1 MTGHDI
7 VPANATFRDLGDGT
21 RHLRKDNESFFSW
34 QARRLTNTRTFASL
48 DHESEASQLK
58 RVLTV
63 KDLSAMGIGAIIGT
77 GIFVLTGVVAHEKAG
92 PAVCI
97 SFILAAIVAGLAA
110 LSYAEMACLVPI
122 AGSAYTYT
130 YATCGELMAWI
141 IGWDLI
147 LEYLVG
153 AATVSVGFSHYLDA
167 FFQDAFG
174 WKANEHLMNA
184 PFRYKNDSFTL
195 TGNWFSLPSFLIV
208 VLLTIMLCRGVKS
221 SARVN
226 NVLVIVKVIVIL
238 VFIFGACRSVNP
250 DNFKPFVPPN
260 SGKFGEFGASGIL
273 RGATVV
279 FFAFI
284 GFDAISTAAQEARN
298 PQRDLPI
305 GIGIS
310 LISCTVLYIATSV
323 VMLGVVKYTDIAGE
337 NRGAPFQVTAA
348 ATQQK
353 WLSIF
358 CEVGIL
364 AGLVSVMLVLLIGQ
378 PRIFFSMAVDGLF
391 PQIASKLHPKYKTPV
406 VTTAIAG
413 TICAAAGGMFPVDL
427 LADLTSVGTLFAFFL
442 VHCSVLI
449 LRWKEPNRP
458 RRFKVP
464 LGPVLP
470 VIGALT
476 CIGLVAVDSVSAII
490 RLVVWLAIG
499 LVFYFSYGYRYSRLN
514 NPERYATAE
523 PMEIVDEHHR
533 HTDHQTVAE
542 IKDHEAPLHHHS
554 PSLPHDTKV

>member
-1 MTGHDI
+1 MVGHDI

-21 RHLRKDNESFFSW
+21 RHLRRDGESFFKW

-48 DHESEASQLK
+48 DQECEESQMK

-63 KDLSAMGIGAIIGT
+63 KDLASMGIGAIIGT
-77 GIFVLTGVVAHEKAG
+77 GIFVLTGVVAHDKAG

-97 SFILAAIVAGLAA
+97 SFIIAAIVAGLAA

-153 AATVSVGFSHYLDA
+153 AATVSVGFSHYLQAFFKDA
-167 FFQDAFG
+167 FSWEPNPKLMSAPFQYKDDAFSMTE
-174 WKANEHLMNA
+174 N
-184 PFRYKNDSFTL
+184 Y
-195 TGNWFSLPSFLIV
+195 FSLPSFIIV
-208 VLLTIMLCRGVKS
+208 ILLTILLCRGVKS
-221 SARVN
+221 SAWVN
-226 NVLVIVKVIVIL
+226 NVLVIVKLIVIL
-238 VFIFGACRSVNP
+238 VFIFGSCKFVKP
-250 DNFKPFVPPN
+250 DNYKPFIPPN
-260 SGKFGEFGASGIL
+260 TGKFGEFGGSGIL

-305 GIGIS
+305 GIGLS
-310 LISCTVLYIATSV
+310 LIICTVLYIATSV
-323 VMLGVVKYTDIAGE
+323 VMLGVVNYTEISGQGME
-337 NRGAPFQVTAA
+337 APFQVTAA
-348 ATQQK
+348 ATGQK

-364 AGLVSVMLVLLIGQ
+364 AGLTSVMLVLLIGQ
-378 PRIFFSMAVDGLF
+378 PRIFFAMAVDGLF
-391 PQIASKLHPKYKTPV
+391 PEIASRLHPKYKTPV
-406 VTTAIAG
+406 ITTAIAG
-413 TICAAAGGMFPVDL
+413 FVCAAAGGMFPVDL

-449 LRWKEPNRP
+449 LRWREPDRP

-464 LGPVLP
+464 LGPVFP

-490 RLVVWLAIG
+490 RLVVWMGIG
-499 LVFYFSYGYRYSRLN
+499 LIFYFAYGTRHSKLN
-514 NPERYATAE
+514 NPERYAKHESLQVIRESHYTTE
-523 PMEIVDEHHR
+523 P
-533 HTDHQTVAE
+533 
-542 IKDHEAPLHHHS
+542 KDHEGNFEVKGAMA
-554 PSLPHDTKV
+554 

>member
-1 MTGHDI
+1 MG
-7 VPANATFRDLGDGT
+7 GGT
-21 RHLRKDNESFFSW
+21 RHLRRDGESVLTW
-34 QARRLTNTRTFASL
+34 QLRRLTNTRTFASL
-48 DHESEASQLK
+48 DHESETSQMK

-63 KDLSAMGIGAIIGT
+63 RDLAGMGVGAIIGT
-77 GIFVLTGVVAHEKAG
+77 GIFVLTGVVAHDKAG
-92 PAVCI
+92 PAVAI
-97 SFILAAIVAGLAA
+97 SYIIAAIVAGLAA

-153 AATVSVGFSHYLDA
+153 AATVSVGFSHYLEA
-167 FFQDAFG
+167 FFHDAFG
-174 WKANEHLMNA
+174 WQPDTRLMTA
-184 PFRYKNDSFTL
+184 PFQYHDDKFSL
-195 TGNWFSLPSFLIV
+195 TGNWFSLPSFIV
-208 VLLTIMLCRGVKS
+208 VILLTILLCRGVKS
-221 SARVN
+221 STRVN
-226 NVLVIVKVIVIL
+226 NVLVIVKLIVIL
-238 VFIFGACRSVNP
+238 VFIFGAAKWVNP
-250 DNFKPFVPPN
+250 DNYKPFVPPN
-260 SGKFGEFGASGIL
+260 TGKFGSFGGSGIL

-305 GIGIS
+305 SIGLS
-310 LISCTVLYIATSV
+310 LVSCTVLYVATSV
-323 VMLGVVKYTDIAGE
+323 VMMGVVNYAEITGP
-337 NRGAPFQVTAA
+337 GFQMAA
-348 ATQQK
+348 AKTGQK
-353 WLSIF
+353 WLAIF

-364 AGLVSVMLVLLIGQ
+364 AGLISVMLVLLIGQ

-391 PQIASKLHPKYKTPV
+391 PQIAARLHPVYKTPV
-406 VTTAIAG
+406 YTTAIAG

-449 LRWKEPNRP
+449 LRWREPDRP

-470 VIGALT
+470 VIGALC
-476 CIGLVAVDSVSAII
+476 CIGLIAVDSVSAII
-490 RLVVWLAIG
+490 RLAVWLAIG
-499 LVFYFSYGYRYSRLN
+499 LVFYAFYGSRYSRLN
-514 NPERYATAE
+514 NPEKYPSSE
-523 PMEIVDEHHR
+523 PMQVVGEHAH
-533 HTDHQTVAE
+533 HAE
-542 IKDHEAPLHHHS
+542 IKDSGVNHEVKA
-554 PSLPHDTKV
+554 

>member
-1 MTGHDI
+1 MAGPDI
-7 VPANATFRDLGDGT
+7 TPENATFRDMGDGT
-21 RHLRKDNESFFSW
+21 RHLRKDGETYLSW

-48 DHESEASQLK
+48 DQESEQSQMK
-58 RVLTV
+58 RVLTA
-63 KDLSAMGIGAIIGT
+63 KDLAAMGVGAIIGT
-77 GIFVLTGVVAHEKAG
+77 GIFVLTGEVANQKAG

-97 SFILAAIVAGLAA
+97 SFIIAAVVAGLAA

-153 AATVSVGFSHYLDA
+153 AATVSVGFSHYLSA
-167 FFQDAFG
+167 FFKDAFG
-174 WKANEHLMNA
+174 WVPEPRLMQA
-184 PFRYKNDSFTL
+184 PFQYKDDVFST
-195 TGNWFSLPSFLIV
+195 TKNWFSLPSFIV
-208 VLLTIMLCRGVKS
+208 VILLTILLCRGIKS
-221 SARVN
+221 STRVN
-226 NVLVIVKVIVIL
+226 NFLVVVKLIVIL
-238 VFIFGACRSVNP
+238 VFIFGACSFV
-250 DNFKPFVPPN
+250 DKKNFDPFIPPN
-260 SGKFGEFGASGIL
+260 NNKFGEFGGSGIL

-310 LISCTVLYIATSV
+310 LVSCTILYVATSV
-323 VMLGVVKYTDIAGE
+323 VMLGVVNYKEIAGE
-337 NRGAPFQVTAA
+337 GKTAAPFQIVANFTE
-348 ATQQK
+348 QR
-353 WLSIF
+353 WLAIF

-364 AGLVSVMLVLLIGQ
+364 AGLLSVMLVLLIGQ

-391 PQIASKLHPKYKTPV
+391 PQFASRLHPKYKTPV
-406 VTTAIAG
+406 MTTAIAG
-413 TICAAAGGMFPVDL
+413 VICAAAGGMFPVAL

-449 LRWKEPNRP
+449 LRWREPNRP

-464 LGPVLP
+464 LGPVFP
-470 VIGALT
+470 VLGALS
-476 CIGLVAVDSVSAII
+476 CIGLIAVDSVSAII
-490 RLVVWLAIG
+490 RLIVWLAIG
-499 LVFYFSYGYRYSRLN
+499 LVFYACYGFRYSKLN
-514 NPERYATAE
+514 NPEKWAQVGT
-523 PMEIVDEHHR
+523 MEVVDGHHQSVEVKESV
-533 HTDHQTVAE
+533 HD
-542 IKDHEAPLHHHS
+542 APSDL
-554 PSLPHDTKV
+554 KV

>member
-1 MTGHDI
+1 MT
-7 VPANATFRDLGDGT
+7 VPELTPENAQFRDLGDGT
-21 RHLRKDNESFFSW
+21 RHLRKPGEGVLSW

-48 DHESEASQLK
+48 DHESETSQMK

-63 KDLSAMGIGAIIGT
+63 KDLSAMGVGAIIGT
-77 GIFVLTGVVAHEKAG
+77 GIFVLTGVVANEKAG
-92 PAVCI
+92 PAVCV
-97 SFILAAIVAGLAA
+97 SFVIAAIVAGLAA
-110 LSYAEMACLVPI
+110 MSYAEMACLVPI

-153 AATVSVGFSHYLDA
+153 AATVSVGFSHYLNA
-167 FFQDAFG
+167 FFLDAFG
-174 WKANEHLMNA
+174 WQADSKLMTA
-184 PFRYKNDSFTL
+184 PFKYKNDAFSL
-195 TGNWFSLPSFLIV
+195 TGDWFSLPSFIIVLI
-208 VLLTIMLCRGVKS
+208 LTFLLCRGVKS

-226 NVLVIVKVIVIL
+226 NVLVVVKLVVII
-238 VFIFGACRSVNP
+238 VFIFGACKWVDM
-250 DNFKPFVPPN
+250 DNFKPFIPPN
-260 SGKFGEFGASGIL
+260 TGKFGEFGGSGVL

-310 LISCTVLYIATSV
+310 LISCTILYIATSI
-323 VMLGVVKYTDIAGE
+323 VMLGVVNYTVIVTDGKQ
-337 NRGAPFQVTAA
+337 APFQVTAA
-348 ATQQK
+348 ATGQK

-391 PQIASKLHPKYKTPV
+391 PQVAAKLHPKYKTPV
-406 VTTAIAG
+406 MTTAIAG
-413 TICAAAGGMFPVDL
+413 VICAAAGGMFPVDL

-449 LRWKEPNRP
+449 LRWREPDRP

-464 LGPVLP
+464 LGPTFPIL
-470 VIGALT
+470 GALS
-476 CIGLVAVDSVSAII
+476 CIGLIAVDSVSAII
-490 RLVVWLAIG
+490 RLVIWLAIG
-499 LVFYFSYGYRYSRLN
+499 LVFYALYGARYSRLN
-514 NPERYATAE
+514 NPEKYAHETA
-523 PMEIVDEHHR
+523 PMEVVGER
-533 HTDHQTVAE
+533 QHTHLEVKENDSPLYSSTTPAE
-542 IKDHEAPLHHHS
+542 A
-554 PSLPHDTKV
+554 KV

>member
-1 MTGHDI
+1 MT
-7 VPANATFRDLGDGT
+7 VPELSPENAQFRDMGDGT
-21 RHLRKDNESFFSW
+21 RHLRKPGENVFSW

-48 DHESEASQLK
+48 DQESENSQMK

-63 KDLSAMGIGAIIGT
+63 KDLSAMGVGAIIGT
-77 GIFVLTGVVAHEKAG
+77 GIFVLTGVVANEKAG
-92 PAVCI
+92 PAVCV
-97 SFILAAIVAGLAA
+97 SFIIAAIVAGLAA
-110 LSYAEMACLVPI
+110 MSYAEMACLVPI

-153 AATVSVGFSHYLDA
+153 AATVSVGFSHYLSA
-167 FFQDAFG
+167 FFKDAFG
-174 WKANEHLMNA
+174 WEPDSKLMTA
-184 PFRYKNDSFTL
+184 PFQYKNDSFSL
-195 TGNWFSLPSFLIV
+195 TGDWFSLPSFLIV
-208 VLLTIMLCRGVKS
+208 IFLTILLCRGVKS

-226 NVLVIVKVIVIL
+226 NVLVVVKLIVII
-238 VFIFGACRSVNP
+238 VFIFGACKWVDTN
-250 DNFKPFVPPN
+250 NFKPFIPPN
-260 SGKFGEFGASGIL
+260 TGKFGEFGGSGVL

-310 LISCTVLYIATSV
+310 LIGCTILYIATSV
-323 VMLGVVKYTDIAGE
+323 VMLGVVNYKDIAGKGK
-337 NRGAPFQVTAA
+337 GAPFQITAA
-348 ATQQK
+348 ATGQK

-364 AGLVSVMLVLLIGQ
+364 AGLISVMLVLLIGQ

-391 PQIASKLHPKYKTPV
+391 PQVAAKLHPKYKTPV
-406 VTTAIAG
+406 MTTAIAG
-413 TICAAAGGMFPVDL
+413 VICAAAGGMFPVDL

-449 LRWKEPNRP
+449 LRWREPNRP

-464 LGPVLP
+464 LGPVFPIL
-470 VIGALT
+470 GALS
-476 CIGLVAVDSVSAII
+476 CVGLIAVDSVSAII
-490 RLVVWLAIG
+490 RLVIWLAIG
-499 LVFYFSYGYRYSRLN
+499 LVFYAAYGARFSRLN
-514 NPERYATAE
+514 NPERYAHETA
-523 PMEIVDEHHR
+523 PMEVVGER
-533 HTDHQTVAE
+533 QHTHLEVKENESPLYSSTTPAE
-542 IKDHEAPLHHHS
+542 A
-554 PSLPHDTKV
+554 KV

>member
-1 MTGHDI
+1 M
-7 VPANATFRDLGDGT
+7 GDGT
-21 RHLRKDNESFFSW
+21 RHLRRDNESFIKW

-48 DHESEASQLK
+48 DHESETSQMK

-77 GIFVLTGVVAHEKAG
+77 GIFVLTGVVAHERAG
-92 PAVCI
+92 PGVAI
-97 SFILAAIVAGLAA
+97 SFVIAAIVAGLAA

-130 YATCGELMAWI
+130 YATCGELLAWI

-153 AATVSVGFSHYLDA
+153 AATVSVGFSHYLEA
-167 FFQDAFG
+167 FFKDAFG
-174 WKANEHLMNA
+174 WEPQTKLMRA
-184 PFRYKNDSFTL
+184 PFAYQQDAFSL
-195 TGNWFSLPSFLIV
+195 TGDWFSLPSFLIV
-208 VLLTIMLCRGVKS
+208 ILLTILLCRGVKS

-226 NVLVIVKVIVIL
+226 NILVVVKLIVIV
-238 VFIFGACRSVNP
+238 VFIFGACKWVDP
-250 DNFKPFVPPN
+250 ANFSPFVPPN
-260 SGKFGEFGASGIL
+260 TGKFGEFGPSGIL
-273 RGATVV
+273 RGATIV

-305 GIGIS
+305 GIGLS
-310 LISCTVLYIATSV
+310 LVICTVLYIATSI
-323 VMLGVVKYTDIAGE
+323 VMLGVVNYTEIAGTG
-337 NRGAPFQVTAA
+337 RGAPFQVTAA
-348 ATQQK
+348 ATGMK

-358 CEVGIL
+358 CEIGIL
-364 AGLVSVMLVLLIGQ
+364 AGLISVMLVLLIGQ

-391 PQIASKLHPKYKTPV
+391 PEIASRLHPKYKTPV
-406 VTTAIAG
+406 MTTAIAG
-413 TICAAAGGMFPVDL
+413 VVCAAAGGMFPVDL

-449 LRWKEPNRP
+449 LRWREPDRP

-470 VIGALT
+470 VLGAA
-476 CIGLVAVDSVSAII
+476 CCVGLIAVDSVSAII

-499 LVFYFSYGYRYSRLN
+499 LVFYAAYGSRHSRLN
-514 NPERYATAE
+514 NPERYALSE
-523 PMEIVDEHHR
+523 PMEVVGERHH
-533 HTDHQTVAE
+533 TT
-542 IKDHEAPLHHHS
+542 HEEVKGDASPLHTS
-554 PSLPHDTKV
+554 TPNDVKV

>member
-1 MTGHDI
+1 MAGPDVI
-7 VPANATFRDLGDGT
+7 AAGATFKDHGDGT
-21 RHLRKDNESFFSW
+21 RHLRKAGENYFSW

-48 DHESEASQLK
+48 DQESEESQMK
-58 RVLTV
+58 RVLTA
-63 KDLSAMGIGAIIGT
+63 KDLAAMGVGAIIGT
-77 GIFVLTGVVAHEKAG
+77 GIFVLTGIVANEKAG

-97 SFILAAIVAGLAA
+97 SFIIAAIVAGLAA

-153 AATVSVGFSHYLDA
+153 AATVSVGFSHYLSA

-174 WKANEHLMNA
+174 WKPSSKLMSA
-184 PFRYKNDSFTL
+184 PFEYKDDVFSM
-195 TGNWFSLPSFLIV
+195 TGNYFSLPSFIIV
-208 VLLTIMLCRGVKS
+208 VLLTILLCRGVKS

-226 NVLVIVKVIVIL
+226 NALVVVKVIVIL
-238 VFIFGACRSVNP
+238 VFIFGACKFVEPANY
-250 DNFKPFVPPN
+250 KPFIPPN
-260 SGKFGEFGASGIL
+260 TGKFGEFGGSGIL

-305 GIGIS
+305 GIGLS

-323 VMLGVVKYTDIAGE
+323 VMLGVVNYTQIYNPEGGA
-337 NRGAPFQVTAA
+337 APFQITANK
-348 ATQQK
+348 TEQK
-353 WLSIF
+353 WLTIF

-364 AGLVSVMLVLLIGQ
+364 AGLISVMLVLLIGQ

-406 VTTAIAG
+406 LTTAIAG

-449 LRWKEPNRP
+449 LRWKQPDRP

-464 LGPVLP
+464 LGPVFP
-470 VIGALT
+470 VLGALS
-476 CIGLVAVDSVSAII
+476 CIGLIAVDSVSAII
-490 RLVVWLAIG
+490 RLIVWLAIG
-499 LVFYFSYGYRYSRLN
+499 LVVYVFYGARNSRLN
-514 NPERYATAE
+514 NPEKYATAE
-523 PMEIVDEHHR
+523 IMQVVEE
-533 HTDHQTVAE
+533 Q
-542 IKDHEAPLHHHS
+542 HEVKEDY
-554 PSLPHDTKV
+554 SLPSELKV

>member
-1 MTGHDI
+1 MTGQEI
-7 VPANATFRDLGDGT
+7 TAENAQFRDLGDGT
-21 RHLRKDNESFFSW
+21 RHLRREGESFLLW

-48 DHESEASQLK
+48 DHESETSQMK
-58 RVLTV
+58 RVLTI

-77 GIFVLTGVVAHEKAG
+77 GIFVLTGLVANEKAG
-92 PAVCI
+92 PAVCV
-97 SFILAAIVAGLAA
+97 SFIIAAIVAGLAA

-153 AATVSVGFSHYLDA
+153 AATVSVGFSHYLDS

-174 WKANEHLMNA
+174 WKANMKLMSA
-184 PFRYKNDSFTL
+184 PFEYKKDVFSL

-208 VLLTIMLCRGVKS
+208 IILTILLCRGVKS

-226 NVLVIVKVIVIL
+226 NVLVCVKLVVIL
-238 VFIFGACRSVNP
+238 VFIFGACRFVDM

-260 SGKFGEFGASGIL
+260 KGTFGEFGGSGVL

-323 VMLGVVKYTDIAGE
+323 VMLGVVNYTEIAGP
-337 NRGAPFQVTAA
+337 GKQAPFQVTAA

-378 PRIFFSMAVDGLF
+378 PRIFFAMAVDGLF
-391 PQIASKLHPKYKTPV
+391 PEMASRLHPKYKTPV
-406 VTTAIAG
+406 MTTAIAG
-413 TICAAAGGMFPVDL
+413 VICAAAGGMFPVDL

-449 LRWKEPNRP
+449 LRWREPNRP

-464 LGPVLP
+464 FGPILPILGAACCV
-470 VIGALT
+470 
-476 CIGLVAVDSVSAII
+476 GLIVVDSVSAII
-490 RLVVWLAIG
+490 RLLVWLAIG
-499 LVFYFSYGYRYSRLN
+499 LVFYAFYGARHSKLN
-514 NPERYATAE
+514 NPERYAHTA
-523 PMEIVDEHHR
+523 PMEVVGEQQHAH
-533 HTDHQTVAE
+533 VE
-542 IKDHEAPLHHHS
+542 VKGSEAPLYS
-554 PSLPHDTKV
+554 STTPGEQKV

>member
-7 VPANATFRDLGDGT
+7 LPPNTTFRDLGDGT
-21 RHLRKDNESFFSW
+21 RHLRRDGESVFVW
-34 QARRLTNTRTFASL
+34 QLRRLTNTRTFASL
-48 DHESEASQLK
+48 DQESEQSTMK
-58 RVLTV
+58 RVLTA
-63 KDLSAMGIGAIIGT
+63 KDLAAMGVGAIIGT

-97 SFILAAIVAGLAA
+97 SFIIAAIVAGLAA

-153 AATVSVGFSHYLDA
+153 AATVSVGFAGYLDA
-167 FFQDAFG
+167 FFKDAFG
-174 WKANEHLMNA
+174 WHAKKELMNA
-184 PFRYKNDSFTL
+184 PFSYKHDVFAT
-195 TGNWFSLPSFLIV
+195 TGNWFSLPSFIIV
-208 VLLTIMLCRGVKS
+208 VLLTLLLCRGVKS

-226 NVLVIVKVIVIL
+226 NVLVIVKLVVIL
-238 VFIFGACRSVNP
+238 VFIFGACRFVNG
-250 DNFKPFVPPN
+250 DNYKPFIPTN
-260 SGKFGEFGASGIL
+260 TGRFGEFGGSGVL

-305 GIGIS
+305 GIGLS
-310 LISCTVLYIATSV
+310 LILCTVLYIATSV
-323 VMLGVVKYTDIAGE
+323 VMLGVVNYQDIVNE
-337 NRGAPFQVTAA
+337 NKKSDAPFQIVAN
-348 ATQQK
+348 ATNQK

-364 AGLVSVMLVLLIGQ
+364 AGLISVMMVLLIGQ

-391 PQIASKLHPKYKTPV
+391 PQVASKLHPKYKTPV
-406 VTTAIAG
+406 ITTAIAG
-413 TICAAAGGMFPVDL
+413 TICATAGGMFPIDL

-449 LRWKEPNRP
+449 LRWKEPNRH

-470 VIGALT
+470 VLGALS
-476 CIGLVAVDSVSAII
+476 CVGLIAVDSVSAII
-490 RLVVWLAIG
+490 RLVIWLAIG
-499 LVFYFSYGYRYSRLN
+499 LIFYAAYGARYSRLN
-514 NPERYATAE
+514 NPERYAATE
-523 PMEIVDEHHR
+523 SMVVVDDTHHTNNDKSEVPMHHNN
-533 HTDHQTVAE
+533 E
-542 IKDHEAPLHHHS
+542 IK
-554 PSLPHDTKV
+554 V

>member
-1 MTGHDI
+1 MVGHDI
-7 VPANATFRDLGDGT
+7 VPANTTFRDLGDGT
-21 RHLRKDNESFFSW
+21 RHLRKGGESWFSW

-48 DHESEASQLK
+48 DQESEESQMK

-63 KDLSAMGIGAIIGT
+63 RDLAAMGIGAIIGT
-77 GIFVLTGVVAHEKAG
+77 GIFVLTGVVAHDKAG

-97 SFILAAIVAGLAA
+97 SFIIAAIVAGLAA

-153 AATVSVGFSHYLDA
+153 AATVSVGFSHYLQA
-167 FFQDAFG
+167 FFKDAFG
-174 WKANEHLMNA
+174 WEPSSKLMSA
-184 PFRYKNDSFTL
+184 PFEYKNDIFKT
-195 TGNWFSLPSFLIV
+195 TGNYFSLPSFIIV
-208 VLLTIMLCRGVKS
+208 ILLTILLCRGIRS
-221 SARVN
+221 SAWVN
-226 NVLVIVKVIVIL
+226 NVLVVVKLVVIL
-238 VFIFGACRSVNP
+238 VFIFGAAKFVDP

-260 SGKFGEFGASGIL
+260 TGKFGEFGGSGIL

-310 LISCTVLYIATSV
+310 LILCTVLYIATSI
-323 VMLGVVKYTDIAGE
+323 VMLGVVNYTEIAGKGSE
-337 NRGAPFQVTAA
+337 APFQITAA
-348 ATQQK
+348 ATKQR

-391 PQIASKLHPKYKTPV
+391 PQFASKLHPKYKTPV
-406 VTTAIAG
+406 ATTAIAG
-413 TICAAAGGMFPVDL
+413 VICAAAGGMFPVDL

-449 LRWKEPNRP
+449 LRWKEPDRP

-470 VIGALT
+470 VLGALS
-476 CIGLVAVDSVSAII
+476 CIGLVVVDSVSAII
-490 RLVVWLAIG
+490 RLVVWLVIG
-499 LVFYFSYGYRYSRLN
+499 LVIYFAYGIRHSRLN
-514 NPERYATAE
+514 NPEKYAKVESLEVVGEGHFNAE
-523 PMEIVDEHHR
+523 TKGYETHADHKGNEAL
-533 HTDHQTVAE
+533 HTV
-542 IKDHEAPLHHHS
+542 
-554 PSLPHDTKV
+554 

>member
-1 MTGHDI
+1 MTGHEL
-7 VPANATFRDLGDGT
+7 VPEQVVFRDLGDGT
-21 RHLRKDNESFFSW
+21 RHLRRDNESFFKW

-48 DHESEASQLK
+48 DHESETSQMK

-63 KDLSAMGIGAIIGT
+63 KDLAAMGVGAIIGT

-97 SFILAAIVAGLAA
+97 SFILAAVVAGLAA

-130 YATCGELMAWI
+130 YATSGELMAWI

-167 FFQDAFG
+167 FFKDAFG
-174 WKANEHLMNA
+174 WEANTKLMSA
-184 PFRYKNDSFTL
+184 PFQYKSDAFSL

-208 VLLTIMLCRGVKS
+208 IVLTILLCRGVKS

-226 NVLVIVKVIVIL
+226 NVLVLVKVIVIF
-238 VFIFGACRSVNP
+238 VFIFGACKFVKPENY
-250 DNFKPFVPPN
+250 KPFIPPN
-260 SGKFGEFGASGIL
+260 TGKFGEFGGSGIL

-310 LISCTVLYIATSV
+310 LIFCTVLYMATSV
-323 VMLGVVKYTDIAGE
+323 IMLGVVNYTEIAGTAG
-337 NRGAPFQVTAA
+337 GAPFQITAA
-348 ATQQK
+348 ATGQK

-391 PQIASKLHPKYKTPV
+391 PEIAARLHPKYKTPV
-406 VTTAIAG
+406 ATTAIAG
-413 TICAAAGGMFPVDL
+413 VICAAAGGMFPVDL

-449 LRWKEPNRP
+449 LRWREPDRP

-470 VIGALT
+470 VLGALC
-476 CIGLVAVDSVSAII
+476 CIGLIAVDSVSAII

-499 LVFYFSYGYRYSRLN
+499 LVFYFAYGAKRSKLN
-514 NPERYATAE
+514 NPERYAKTE
-523 PMEIVDEHHR
+523 TMEVVGER
-533 HTDHQTVAE
+533 HQPVEEVKET
-542 IKDHEAPLHHHS
+542 PLHHTLTS
-554 PSLPHDTKV
+554 PDEKV

>member
-1 MTGHDI
+1 MAGPDI
-7 VPANATFRDLGDGT
+7 TPEGTAFRDMGDGT
-21 RHLRKDNESFFSW
+21 GHLRKGGESYFMW

-48 DHESEASQLK
+48 DHESETSQMK

-63 KDLSAMGIGAIIGT
+63 KDLAAMGVGAIIGT
-77 GIFVLTGVVAHEKAG
+77 GIFVLTGLVANDKAG

-97 SFILAAIVAGLAA
+97 SFIIAAFVAGLAA
-110 LSYAEMACLVPI
+110 LSYAEMACMVPI

-130 YATCGELMAWI
+130 YATCGELLAWV

-153 AATVSVGFSHYLDA
+153 AATVSVGFSHYLAAFFEDA
-167 FFQDAFG
+167 FNWKPEPRLMSAPFAYKDDAF
-174 WKANEHLMNA
+174 
-184 PFRYKNDSFTL
+184 SL
-195 TGNWFSLPSFLIV
+195 TGNWFSLPSFIIV
-208 VLLTIMLCRGVKS
+208 ILLTILLCRGIRS
-221 SARVN
+221 STRVN
-226 NVLVIVKVIVIL
+226 NVLVVIKVIVVL
-238 VFIFGACRSVNP
+238 VFIFGACSFVKKVNY
-250 DNFKPFVPPN
+250 DPFIPPN
-260 SGKFGEFGASGIL
+260 TGKFGEFGGSGVL
-273 RGATVV
+273 RGATIV

-323 VMLGVVKYTDIAGE
+323 VMVGVVNYKELGDDGH
-337 NRGAPFQVTAA
+337 GAPFQIAA
-348 ATQQK
+348 NATGQK

-364 AGLVSVMLVLLIGQ
+364 AGLISVMLVLLIGQ

-391 PQIASKLHPKYKTPV
+391 PQIAARLHPTYKTPV
-406 VTTAIAG
+406 MTTAIAG
-413 TICAAAGGMFPVDL
+413 VICASAGGMFPVDL

-449 LRWKEPNRP
+449 LRWREPNRP

-470 VIGALT
+470 ILGAAS
-476 CIGLVAVDSVSAII
+476 CVGLIAVDSVSAII
-490 RLVVWLAIG
+490 RLIVWLAIG
-499 LVFYFSYGYRYSRLN
+499 LVFYAFYGRRYSRLN
-514 NPERYATAE
+514 NPEKYAQVDA
-523 PMEIVDEHHR
+523 MEVVGGHHQSLEVKGSV
-533 HTDHQTVAE
+533 HDG
-542 IKDHEAPLHHHS
+542 PL
-554 PSLPHDTKV
+554 DMKA

>member
-1 MTGHDI
+1 MT
-7 VPANATFRDLGDGT
+7 VPELTPENAQFRDLGDGT
-21 RHLRKDNESFFSW
+21 RHLRKPGEGVLSW

-48 DHESEASQLK
+48 DHESETSQMK
-58 RVLTV
+58 RVLDV
-63 KDLSAMGIGAIIGT
+63 KDLSAMGVGAIIGT
-77 GIFVLTGVVAHEKAG
+77 GIFVLTGVVAEDKAG
-92 PAVCI
+92 PAVCL
-97 SFILAAIVAGLAA
+97 SFVIAAIVAGLAA
-110 LSYAEMACLVPI
+110 MSYAEMACLVPI

-130 YATCGELMAWI
+130 YATCGELMAWV

-174 WKANEHLMNA
+174 WHASPKLMSA
-184 PFRYKNDSFTL
+184 PFQYKDDIFKL
-195 TGNWFSLPSFLIV
+195 TGNWFSLPSFIIV
-208 VLLTIMLCRGVKS
+208 ILLTILLCRGVKS

-226 NVLVIVKVIVIL
+226 NVLVVVKVIVIL
-238 VFIFGACRSVNP
+238 VFIFGACKFVDM
-250 DNFKPFVPPN
+250 DNFKPFIPPN
-260 SGKFGEFGASGIL
+260 TGKFGKFGGSGVL

-305 GIGIS
+305 SIGIS
-310 LISCTVLYIATSV
+310 LIFCTVLYIATSI
-323 VMLGVVKYTDIAGE
+323 VMLGVVNYKNIVALGQ
-337 NRGAPFQVTAA
+337 APFQVTAA
-348 ATQQK
+348 ATKQK

-364 AGLVSVMLVLLIGQ
+364 AGLISVMLVLLIGQ

-391 PQIASKLHPKYKTPV
+391 PQIAAKLHPKYKTPV
-406 VTTAIAG
+406 MTTAIAG
-413 TICAAAGGMFPVDL
+413 VICAAAGGMFPVDL

-449 LRWKEPNRP
+449 LRWREPDRP

-464 LGPVLP
+464 LGPVFP
-470 VIGALT
+470 VLGALS
-476 CIGLVAVDSVSAII
+476 CVGLIAVDSVSAII
-490 RLVVWLAIG
+490 RLAIWLAIG
-499 LVFYFSYGYRYSRLN
+499 LVFYALYGARYSRLN
-514 NPERYATAE
+514 NPERYAHENAH
-523 PMEIVDEHHR
+523 MEVVGERQHSHL
-533 HTDHQTVAE
+533 E
-542 IKDHEAPLHHHS
+542 IKDNESPLYS
-554 PSLPHDTKV
+554 STTPGENKV

>member
-1 MTGHDI
+1 MAVTEMPTDS
-7 VPANATFRDLGDGT
+7 TYRDHGEGT
-21 RHLRKDNESFFSW
+21 RHLRRPGESIFTW
-34 QARRLTNTRTFASL
+34 HARRLTNTRTFASL
-48 DHESEASQLK
+48 DQESEESQMK
-58 RVLTV
+58 RVLTAW
-63 KDLSAMGIGAIIGT
+63 DLAALGVGAIIGT
-77 GIFVLTGVVAHEKAG
+77 GIFVLTGKVANDKAG
-92 PAVCI
+92 PAVVI
-97 SFILAAIVAGLAA
+97 SFVIASIVAGLAA

-153 AATVSVGFSHYLDA
+153 AATVSVGFSHYLEA
-167 FFQDAFG
+167 FFEDAFG
-174 WKANEHLMNA
+174 FKGNQKLMSA
-184 PFRYKNDSFTL
+184 PFQYKDDTFSQTE
-195 TGNWFSLPSFLIV
+195 NWFSIPSFVIV
-208 VLLTIMLCRGVKS
+208 IILTILLCRGVKQS
-221 SARVN
+221 SRINA
-226 NVLVIVKVIVIL
+226 VLVAIKLIVIL
-238 VFIFGACRSVNP
+238 VFIFGAAKFV
-250 DNFKPFVPPN
+250 DTKNFSPFIPPN
-260 SGKFGEFGASGIL
+260 TGKFGSFGGSGIL

-310 LISCTVLYIATSV
+310 LIGCTILYIATSV
-323 VMLGVVKYTDIAGE
+323 VMMGVVNYKNIAGV
-337 NRGAPFQVTAA
+337 GVSDAPFKVVTKQ
-348 ATQQK
+348 TEQL
-353 WLSIF
+353 WLTIF

-364 AGLVSVMLVLLIGQ
+364 AGLLSVMLVLLLGQ

-391 PQIASKLHPKYKTPV
+391 PQFASKLHPRYKTPV
-406 VTTAIAG
+406 FTTAISG
-413 TICAAAGGMFPVDL
+413 VLVAAAGGMFPVDL

-449 LRWKEPNRP
+449 LRWREPNRP

-470 VIGALT
+470 VLGALT
-476 CIGLVAVDSVSAII
+476 CIGLIAVDSVSAII

-499 LVFYFSYGYRYSRLN
+499 LVFYAAYGSRYSRLN
-514 NPERYATAE
+514 NPERYAAE
-523 PMEIVDEHHR
+523 EQMKVINESQHHN
-533 HTDHQTVAE
+533 VE
-542 IKDHEAPLHHHS
+542 IKSETQ
-554 PSLPHDTKV
+554 LPKELEHKV